1 MIAKVKGQLISV
13 IKKMPEKN
21 DTFEAHQLLSV
32 LQVSD
37 QGEAEIV
44 KVKDDKYD
52 RLWDISKVFD
62 QLCRVFFWKGNN
74 GNSGLSVKVVG

>member
-13 IKKMPEKN
+13 NKKMPEKN
-21 DTFEAHQLLSV
+21 DNFEAHQLLSV

-44 KVKDDKYD
+44 KVKDENYD
-52 RLWDISKVFD
+52 RPWDVTKLFD
-62 QLCRVFFWKGNN
+62 HMCRIFFWKGNN
-74 GNSGLSVKVVG
+74 GNSGLSVKVI